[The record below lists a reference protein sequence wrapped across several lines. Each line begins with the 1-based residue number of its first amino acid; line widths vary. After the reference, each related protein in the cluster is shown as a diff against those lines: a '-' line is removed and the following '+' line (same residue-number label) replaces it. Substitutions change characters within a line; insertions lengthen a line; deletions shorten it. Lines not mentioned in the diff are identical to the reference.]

1 MGDIEHQMS
10 RSPERSEGTATVSS
24 IRVLL
29 VDDQEIVRQGLT
41 TILKYAPGIEV
52 SGCAGDG
59 EEAVALARTLRPDVV
74 LMDLKMPR
82 LGGIPAT
89 RRICAELPDTQVII
103 LTTYDT
109 DDLVFEGIKA
119 GAKGYLLKD
128 AASETLVEAIRG
140 VVRGESR
147 IDHSVARKVLNEFQR
162 LATQAPTPKPVLD
175 RQDEGQ
181 PRWHIIEPLTPRE
194 EEVLHLLVEG
204 LSNKEIG
211 ARLHL
216 TEGTIKNYVSNII
229 AKLQANDRT
238 HAVVTALRRGLVDLG
253 EYGRAPA

>member
-1 MGDIEHQMS
+1 M
-10 RSPERSEGTATVSS
+10 TS

-41 TILKYAPGIEV
+41 TILKYASGIEV
-52 SGCAGDG
+52 VGQAGNG

-140 VVRGESR
+140 VMRGESQLAPG
-147 IDHSVARKVLNEFQR
+147 VARKVLSEFQR
-162 LATQAPTPKPVLD
+162 LAAQTPIRRPMVD
-175 RQDEGQ
+175 TQDE
-181 PRWHIIEPLTPRE
+181 PIIEPLTPRE

-216 TEGTIKNYVSNII
+216 TEGTVKNYVSNVI

-238 HAVVTALRRGLVDLG
+238 HAVVLAIKRGLLDL
-253 EYGRAPA
+253 

>member
-1 MGDIEHQMS
+1 M
-10 RSPERSEGTATVSS
+10 SS

-41 TILKYAPGIEV
+41 TILKYASGIEV
-52 SGCAGDG
+52 VGQAGDG
-59 EEAVALARTLRPDVV
+59 EEAVALARALRPDVV

-103 LTTYDT
+103 LTTYDA

-128 AASETLVEAIRG
+128 ATSETLVEAIRG
-140 VVRGESR
+140 VRRGESQL
-147 IDHSVARKVLNEFQR
+147 DPGVARKVLGEFQR
-162 LATQAPTPKPVLD
+162 LAVEAPTRRHTVD
-175 RQDEGQ
+175 TQDEF
-181 PRWHIIEPLTPRE
+181 IIEPLTSRE

-216 TEGTIKNYVSNII
+216 TEGTVKNYVSNVI

-238 HAVVTALRRGLVDLG
+238 HAVVTALRHGLVDLG
-253 EYGRAPA
+253 K

>member
-1 MGDIEHQMS
+1 M
-10 RSPERSEGTATVSS
+10 SS

-29 VDDQEIVRQGLT
+29 VDDQQIVRQGLA
-41 TILKYAPGIEV
+41 TILRYTPGLDVIAE
-52 SGCAGDG
+52 AGDG
-59 EEAVALARTLRPDVV
+59 EEAIALAQELRPDVV
-74 LMDLKMPR
+74 LMDIKMPR

-89 RRICAELPDTQVII
+89 RQICTQLPGTHVII

-128 AASETLVEAIRG
+128 TTGEKLVEAIQG
-140 VVRGESR
+140 VMRGEAQL
-147 IDHSVARKVLNEFQR
+147 DPAVASKVLGEFRR
-162 LATQAPTPKPVLD
+162 LAEERAPRRAKAPEDDDLAVT
-175 RQDEGQ
+175 
-181 PRWHIIEPLTPRE
+181 IEPLTPRE
-194 EEVLHLLVEG
+194 EEVLRLLAEG

-216 TEGTIKNYVSNII
+216 TEGTVKNYVSAII

-238 HAVVTALRRGLVDLG
+238 HAVVTALRRGLVEL
-253 EYGRAPA
+253 

>member
-1 MGDIEHQMS
+1 MY
-10 RSPERSEGTATVSS
+10 S

-29 VDDQEIVRQGLT
+29 VDDQQIVRQGLA
-41 TILKYAPGIEV
+41 TILRYAQGIEV
-52 SGCAGDG
+52 VGQAGDG
-59 EEAVALARTLRPDVV
+59 REAITLARDLQPDVV

-82 LGGIPAT
+82 LGGIPTT
-89 RRICAELPDTQVII
+89 RQICADRPDTHVII

-128 AASETLVEAIRG
+128 ASGEMLVEAIRG
-140 VVRGESR
+140 VMQGESQ
-147 IDHSVARKVLNEFQR
+147 IDPAVARKVLTEFQR
-162 LATQAPTPKPVLD
+162 LAEQPPVPLTKEQP
-175 RQDEGQ
+175 QDLVL
-181 PRWHIIEPLTPRE
+181 EPLTPRE

-216 TEGTIKNYVSNII
+216 TEGTVKNYVSAII

-238 HAVVTALRRGLVDLG
+238 HAVVTALRHGLVEL
-253 EYGRAPA
+253 

>member
-1 MGDIEHQMS
+1 M
-10 RSPERSEGTATVSS
+10 SS

-52 SGCAGDG
+52 VGQAGNG
-59 EEAVALARTLRPDVV
+59 EEAVALARALRPDVV

-128 AASETLVEAIRG
+128 ATGETLVEAIRG
-140 VVRGESR
+140 VMRGESQL
-147 IDHSVARKVLNEFQR
+147 DPGVARKVLSEFQR
-162 LATQAPTPKPVLD
+162 LAVEAPTRPVPQSTLD
-175 RQDEGQ
+175 AQDEL
-181 PRWHIIEPLTPRE
+181 IIEPLTHRE

-216 TEGTIKNYVSNII
+216 TEGTVKNYVSNII

-238 HAVVTALRRGLVDLG
+238 HAVVLAIKRGLLNLT
-253 EYGRAPA
+253 E

>member
-1 MGDIEHQMS
+1 M
-10 RSPERSEGTATVSS
+10 SS

-52 SGCAGDG
+52 VGQASDG
-59 EEAVALARTLRPDVV
+59 EEAVALARALRPNVV

-89 RRICAELPDTQVII
+89 RRISAELPDTQVII

-140 VVRGESR
+140 VMRGESR
-147 IDHSVARKVLNEFQR
+147 IDPGVARKVLGEFQR
-162 LATQAPTPKPVLD
+162 LAAQAPPRPAPQSA
-175 RQDEGQ
+175 RDELTS
-181 PRWHIIEPLTPRE
+181 EPLTPRE

-216 TEGTIKNYVSNII
+216 TEGTVKNYVSNII

-238 HAVVTALRRGLVDLG
+238 HAVVTALRRGLVDLKPVSSSSP
-253 EYGRAPA
+253 GRGDNR

>member
-1 MGDIEHQMS
+1 M
-10 RSPERSEGTATVSS
+10 AS

-29 VDDQEIVRQGLT
+29 VDDQQIVRQGLA

-52 SGCAGDG
+52 AGEAADG
-59 EEAVALARTLRPDVV
+59 EQAVALARDIRPDVV
-74 LMDLKMPR
+74 LMDIKMPR

-89 RRICAELPDTQVII
+89 RQICSELPDTHVII

-109 DDLVFEGIKA
+109 DNLVFEGIKA
-119 GAKGYLLKD
+119 GARGYLLKD
-128 AASETLVEAIRG
+128 TTSETLIEAIRG
-140 VVRGESR
+140 VVRGESLL
-147 IDHSVARKVLNEFQR
+147 DPGVARRVLSEFQR
-162 LATQAPTPKPVLD
+162 LASQV
-175 RQDEGQ
+175 Q
-181 PRWHIIEPLTPRE
+181 PPPASRPLAEPGIEPLTPRE

-216 TEGTIKNYVSNII
+216 TEGTVKNYVSAII

-238 HAVVTALRRGLVDLG
+238 HAVVTALRRGLVNL
-253 EYGRAPA
+253 

>member
-1 MGDIEHQMS
+1 M
-10 RSPERSEGTATVSS
+10 SS

-52 SGCAGDG
+52 VGQAGDG
-59 EEAVALARTLRPDVV
+59 KEAVAQARALRPDVV

-128 AASETLVEAIRG
+128 AASETLVEAIR
-140 VVRGESR
+140 VVMRGESR

-162 LATQAPTPKPVLD
+162 LATQEPARRPTLNTK
-175 RQDEGQ
+175 DE
-181 PRWHIIEPLTPRE
+181 PIIEPLTPRE

-216 TEGTIKNYVSNII
+216 TEGTVKNYVSTII
-229 AKLQANDRT
+229 GKLQ
-238 HAVVTALRRGLVDLG
+238 GLIGLG
-253 EYGRAPA
+253 G